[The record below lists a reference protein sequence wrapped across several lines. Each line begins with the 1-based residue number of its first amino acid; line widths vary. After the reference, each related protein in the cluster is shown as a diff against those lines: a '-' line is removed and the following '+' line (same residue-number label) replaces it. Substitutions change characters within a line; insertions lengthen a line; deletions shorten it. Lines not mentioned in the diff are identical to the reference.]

1 MNTFEKI
8 AAKTR
13 EDDRLET
20 AKKTK
25 KKTVSATIEAFFV
38 RNRDRFGYIQAGMLL
53 LLLLLIVV
61 PAFLPLPS
69 EDAGIFNN
77 FTLFARYVM
86 WGIWF
91 PLVFVSVIVFGR
103 LWCGA
108 LCPQGAV
115 SEYLSR
121 WGLKRPVP
129 SWLRKGYVPVL
140 SFVVI
145 TIIGQVIGIRDYPL
159 PAMEIFIIT
168 TLLAV
173 LIGLLFSPQRRVWCR
188 YLCPMGPLLGVFSR
202 LGAVSFEKEGKG
214 GRGYLC
220 PTYIKTQTKSASSDC
235 IECFKCVNP
244 GESSSLHFR
253 LRHPGREIEE
263 IGKRAANIWEV
274 IFIFAATG
282 LALGAFY
289 WQATLLY
296 LRFKQGLGIFFTD
309 LGLIDIVAKS
319 GPKWLI
325 VNYPEA
331 GEVFIWLDLI
341 GITTFMLMTMA
352 GVAAILFIFTT
363 LSALMLR
370 KGEPITSTITK
381 LGYLYAPVA
390 LVSLVLGM
398 GQMLF
403 GSLGEIGS
411 KTGMFEPA
419 FMKTVAGIFFA
430 GGGLWSLYLAWKLQ
444 GRLSTAIIPA
454 VLGVGMIAFLWH
466 RVLF

>member
-8 AAKTR
+8 EVKTLGDGR
-13 EDDRLET
+13 IET
-20 AKKTK
+20 AGKTK
-25 KKTVSATIEAFFV
+25 KKNVSATIEEFFI
-38 RNRDRFGYIQAGMLL
+38 RNRNRFGYIQTGKLL

-61 PAFLPLPS
+61 PTFLSLPS
-69 EDAGIFNN
+69 EEAGLFNN
-77 FTLFARYVM
+77 FTLFARYMM
-86 WGIWF
+86 WGLWF

-103 LWCGA
+103 LWCGV
-108 LCPQGAV
+108 LCPQGAA
-115 SEYLSR
+115 SEYVSR
-121 WGLKRPVP
+121 WGLRRSVP
-129 SWLRKGYVPVL
+129 AWLRKGYVPVL

-145 TIIGQVIGIRDYPL
+145 TIIGQVIGVRDYPL
-159 PAMEIFIIT
+159 PAMEVFMIT

-173 LIGLLFSPQRRVWCR
+173 FIGLLFSPQRRVWCR
-188 YLCPMGPLLGVFSR
+188 YLCPMGPLLGIFSR
-202 LGAVSFEKEGKG
+202 LGAVSFEKSGKG

-220 PTYIKTQTKSASSDC
+220 PTYIKTQTKRASSDC
-235 IECFKCVNP
+235 IECFKCVHS

-253 LRHPGREIEE
+253 LRHPGQEIEE
-263 IGKRAANIWEV
+263 IGKREANIWEV
-274 IFIFAATG
+274 IFLFAATG
-282 LALGAFY
+282 LALGAFH
-289 WQATLLY
+289 WQANPLY
-296 LRFKQGLGIFFTD
+296 LRFKQGLGIFFMD
-309 LGLIDIVAKS
+309 LGLIDIVGKS

-331 GEVFIWLDLI
+331 GEVFIWLDSI
-341 GITTFMLMTMA
+341 GIATFMLMTMA
-352 GVAAILFIFTT
+352 GVAAILFLFTT

-370 KGEPITSTITK
+370 KGEPLTRTITT

-419 FMKTVAGIFFA
+419 SMKTIAGLFFA
-430 GGGLWSLYLAWKLQ
+430 VGGLWSLYLARKLQ
-444 GRLSTAIIPA
+444 GRLSPAIIPA

-466 RVLF
+466 GVLF